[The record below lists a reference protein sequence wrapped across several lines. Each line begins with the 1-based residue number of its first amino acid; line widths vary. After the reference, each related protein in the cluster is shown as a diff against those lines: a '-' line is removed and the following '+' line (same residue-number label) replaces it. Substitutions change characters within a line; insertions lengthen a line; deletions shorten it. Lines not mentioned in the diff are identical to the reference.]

1 MIRPQGFGHPS
12 QNRLASFT
20 FSKRKW
26 GLMFKERKAELEIS
40 AADFCGDE

>member
-1 MIRPQGFGHPS
+1 MIRPQGFGHLS

-20 FSKRKW
+20 FSKRNW
-26 GLMFKERKAELEIS
+26 ALMFKEAKAELEIA